1 MCAHTIRMKNSIKS
15 RMEVLLEQEIEE
27 RAQAKASTAT
37 SQTGQTSQMS
47 ESSRENEETKAD
59 MLFNTDNGE

>member
-1 MCAHTIRMKNSIKS
+1 
-15 RMEVLLEQEIEE
+15 MEVLLEQEIEE